1 MWCADIYIYICVCI
15 HDLHFTRDE
24 QDQNKIKLTYRIMY
38 MLTVIILILPFVN
51 YCEFLSMFIYIFYSI
66 WSCRMISSRIELWSE
81 SVIHTRNVCKAYYD
95 CFLLK
100 VLLGMYVVY
109 LTIDTPI
116 HIWTMVRVDKTKL
129 YWLLFFYQYQLVF
142 DFILLRY
149 SDLTASSPYLLTW
162 QLVAISSCNAKMSN
176 T

>member
-1 MWCADIYIYICVCI
+1 METKENVVVSSQGADISQKLEYITIFLICLFPSFHINSRLPVLHVVYFECRNCCARYIRTLSTI
-15 HDLHFTRDE
+15 
-24 QDQNKIKLTYRIMY
+24 Y
-38 MLTVIILILPFVN
+38 
-51 YCEFLSMFIYIFYSI
+51 FLRNCFRSHV
-66 WSCRMISSRIELWSE
+66 LL
-81 SVIHTRNVCKAYYD
+81 HTRNVCKAYYN

-100 VLLGMYVVY
+100 LLLGMYVVY
-109 LTIDTPI
+109 FTIDKPI

-162 QLVAISSCNAKMSN
+162 QLVAISYCNAKMSN